1 MTTQEMEL
9 LNANFNLDE
18 LSNQLQSVIDSK
30 DPMGYM
36 ENNLNWEIDNQI
48 EPAII
53 PENNKM
59 FNLYGTEAGFASASY
74 AAWNPFRRFID
85 WFRRS
90 KLIKTI
96 RKALCTVVDKIK
108 QLIDEEAELKKILG
122 VAISAIAAA
131 IGAGSI
137 NAAVLTIV
145 VGMLATMIL
154 KGVEQ
159 VCAIA

>member
-1 MTTQEMEL
+1 MTTQEMEM
-9 LNANFNLDE
+9 LNSSFNMDE
-18 LSNQLQSVIDSK
+18 LSSQLQSVLDSR

-36 ENNLNWEIDNQI
+36 ETNLNWEIDNQI
-48 EPAII
+48 ESAII

-59 FNLYGTEAGFASASY
+59 FNLYGSEASLVSAKH
-74 AAWNPFRRFID
+74 AAWNPFRRFFD

-90 KLIKTI
+90 ILVRTVRRAI
-96 RKALCTVVDKIK
+96 CSVVDQIK

-122 VAISAIAAA
+122 VAISALAAA
-131 IGAGSI
+131 IGAGAI

-145 VGMLATMIL
+145 VGLLATMIL